1 LRYRGD
7 VPQPRQRARSDQ
19 DKEVRKTALLTAA
32 RELAAERGVREV
44 TLTDVTSRVGLHPS
58 ALRRYFESR
67 EELLLELA
75 ERGWADWRERLLTD
89 LAAFEGRLSPVEVAG
104 VVAGSLDALPL
115 FCDLQTHVG
124 LSLEGAVRLERARD
138 YKTAASAAFDAMTA
152 ALVET
157 GAGLDA
163 EGARTLLTAAMSCA
177 AYLFQLSRPSPTLRQ
192 LYDEVPRWAH
202 TALRFREQLTTV
214 LRAVAVGAARQAGD
228 V

>member
-1 LRYRGD
+1 LRYRGR

-32 RELAAERGVREV
+32 RELAVERGVREV
-44 TLTDVTSRVGLHPS
+44 TLTEVTSRVGLHPS

-75 ERGWADWRERLLTD
+75 EQGWADWRSRLLAD
-89 LAAFEGRLSPVEVAG
+89 LEGRRLSPVEVAE

-124 LSLEGAVRLERARD
+124 LSLEGAVRLERARS

-157 GAGLDA
+157 GAGLD
-163 EGARTLLTAAMSCA
+163 ARTLLTAAMSCA
-177 AYLFQLSRPSPTLRQ
+177 AYLFQLSRPSPTLRR

-202 TALRFREQLTTV
+202 SALRFREQLTTL
-214 LRAVAVGAARQAGD
+214 LRAVALGVTGQ
-228 V
+228 

>member
-1 LRYRGD
+1 M
-7 VPQPRQRARSDQ
+7 PQPRQRARSDQ

-32 RELAAERGVREV
+32 RELAVERGVREV
-44 TLTDVTSRVGLHPS
+44 TLTEVTSRVGLHPS

-75 ERGWADWRERLLTD
+75 EQGWAAWRERLLAD
-89 LAAFEGRLSPVEVAG
+89 LADLAGRRLDPVEVAD

-124 LSLEGAVRLERARD
+124 LSLEGAVRLERARR
-138 YKTAASAAFDAMTA
+138 YKTAASEAFDAMTA
-152 ALVET
+152 ALAGT

-177 AYLFQLSRPSPTLRQ
+177 AYLFQLSRPSPTLRR
-192 LYDEVPRWAH
+192 LYEEVPRWAH
-202 TALRFREQLTTV
+202 SALRFREQLTTL
-214 LRAVAVGAARQAGD
+214 LRAVAVGAAKPPLT
-228 V
+228 

>member
-1 LRYRGD
+1 MT
-7 VPQPRQRARSDQ
+7 QPRQRARSDQ

-44 TLTDVTSRVGLHPS
+44 TLTEVTSRVGLHPS

-75 ERGWADWRERLLTD
+75 QQGWADWRERLLAD
-89 LAAFEGRLSPVEVAG
+89 LAGRRLGPVEVAE

-138 YKTAASAAFDAMTA
+138 YKTAASEAFDAMTA

-157 GAGLDA
+157 GAGLDP

-177 AYLFQLSRPSPTLRQ
+177 AYLFQLSRPSPTLRR

-202 TALRFREQLTTV
+202 SALRFREQLTTL
-214 LRAVAVGAARQAGD
+214 LRAVALGVHRPAEPT
-228 V
+228 

>member
-1 LRYRGD
+1 M
-7 VPQPRQRARSDQ
+7 PQLRQRARSDQ

-32 RELAAERGVREV
+32 RELAVDRGVREV
-44 TLTDVTSRVGLHPS
+44 TLTEVTSRVGLHPS

-75 ERGWADWRERLLTD
+75 EQGWADWRARLLAD
-89 LAAFEGRLSPVEVAG
+89 LPGHRLSPVEVAE

-124 LSLEGAVRLERARD
+124 LSLEGAVRLERARA
-138 YKTAASAAFDAMTA
+138 YKTAASEAFDAMTA

-192 LYDEVPRWAH
+192 LYEEVPRWAH
-202 TALRFREQLTTV
+202 SALRFREQLTTL
-214 LRAVAVGAARQAGD
+214 LRAVARGAAKPP
-228 V
+228 VT

>member
-1 LRYRGD
+1 VD
-7 VPQPRQRARSDQ
+7 AVPQPRQRARSDQ

-32 RELAAERGVREV
+32 RELAVERGVREV
-44 TLTDVTSRVGLHPS
+44 TLTEVTSRVGLHPS

-75 ERGWADWRERLLTD
+75 EQGWADWRERLLAD
-89 LAAFEGRLSPVEVAG
+89 LAAFDGRRPSPVEVAEAVG
-104 VVAGSLDALPL
+104 GSLDALPL

-124 LSLEGAVRLERARD
+124 LSLEGAVRLERARQ
-138 YKTAASAAFDAMTA
+138 YKTAATAAFDAMTS
-152 ALVET
+152 ALVDT

-202 TALRFREQLTTV
+202 SALRFREQLTTL
-214 LRAVAVGAARQAGD
+214 LRAVAVGAAKPPLT
-228 V
+228 

>member
-1 LRYRGD
+1 M
-7 VPQPRQRARSDQ
+7 PHPRQRARSDQ

-32 RELAAERGVREV
+32 RELAVERGVREV
-44 TLTDVTSRVGLHPS
+44 TLTEVTSRVGLHPS

-75 ERGWADWRERLLTD
+75 EQGWAEWRERLLAD
-89 LAAFEGRLSPVEVAG
+89 LEGRRLGPVEVAE

-124 LSLEGAVRLERARD
+124 LSLEGAVRLERARG
-138 YKTAASAAFDAMTA
+138 YKTAASEAFDAMTA

-163 EGARTLLTAAMSCA
+163 DGARTLLTAAMSCA
-177 AYLFQLSRPSPTLRQ
+177 AYLFQLSRPSPTLRR

-202 TALRFREQLTTV
+202 SALRFREQLTTL
-214 LRAVAVGAARQAGD
+214 LRAVALGVQRPAEGP
-228 V
+228 